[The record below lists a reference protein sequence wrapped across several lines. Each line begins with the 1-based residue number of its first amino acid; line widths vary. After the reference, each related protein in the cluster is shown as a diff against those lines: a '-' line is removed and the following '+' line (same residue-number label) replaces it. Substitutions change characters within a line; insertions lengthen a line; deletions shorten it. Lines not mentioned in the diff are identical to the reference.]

1 METQDASA
9 EFLLKLWPWLEANRK
24 RLIYGAVVAAAAL
37 FAWYFIVTQ
46 REANA
51 LAAGQALAKV
61 QLTLPQNPSA
71 PQVADAY
78 LKIATQY
85 AGTVPAER
93 AQLEAAAVLFSA
105 GRYDDAQA
113 QFQKLAAAD
122 SAGPVAPAARLG
134 SATSLEALNKLDAAA
149 AEYRAVVSAYPNAA
163 EALPAKFALA
173 RLLEGQGKLQDALSL
188 YQEVMRAPLAGSYGN
203 EAAQHIGAL
212 QQKLGTTKPA
222 VSAVP
227 TVPAK

>member
-9 EFLLKLWPWLEANRK
+9 EFLLKLWPWFEANRK
-24 RLIYGAVVAAAAL
+24 RLIYGAVTVVAVL
-37 FAWYFIVTQ
+37 FVWYFIVTQ
-46 REANA
+46 QEAKA

-78 LKIATQY
+78 LKIAAQY
-85 AGTVPAER
+85 AGTVAAER

-113 QFQKLAAAD
+113 QFQKLAAANPA
-122 SAGPVAPAARLG
+122 SPVAPAARLG

-149 AEYRAVVSAYPNAA
+149 AEYRAVASAYPNSA
-163 EALPAKFALA
+163 EALPAKFSLA
-173 RLLEGQGKLQDALSL
+173 RLLEGQGKLSDALAA
-188 YQEVMRAPLAGSYGN
+188 YQEVVRAPLAGSYGN
-203 EAAQHIGAL
+203 EAAQRIGQL
-212 QQKLGTTKPA
+212 QAKLAVKPA
-222 VSAVP
+222 TTA
-227 TVPAK
+227 PAK